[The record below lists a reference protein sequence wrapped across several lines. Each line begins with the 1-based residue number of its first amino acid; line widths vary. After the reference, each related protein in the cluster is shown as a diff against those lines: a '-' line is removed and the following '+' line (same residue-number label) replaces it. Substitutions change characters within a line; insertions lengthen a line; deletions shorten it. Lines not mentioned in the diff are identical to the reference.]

1 MLQYLSILQ
10 FYYIIFFHY
19 ILVLQNTITIMF
31 ESRFDLLS
39 FQILFSIASHQID
52 IQISE
57 RNSRNRIS
65 TSQNIPKQNYNIENL
80 NPTMDFNFQ
89 PEHEHAQHQITLQL
103 KKKKKKRKHVPPN
116 AIRTFAHTTLLP
128 SS

>member
-1 MLQYLSILQ
+1 ML
-10 FYYIIFFHY
+10 
-19 ILVLQNTITIMF
+19 

>member
-1 MLQYLSILQ
+1 
-10 FYYIIFFHY
+10 
-19 ILVLQNTITIMF
+19 MF

-103 KKKKKKRKHVPPN
+103 KKKKRKENMFLPTLFEPSL
-116 AIRTFAHTTLLP
+116 IRHFYLVAKANDKGTQ
-128 SS
+128 

>member
-1 MLQYLSILQ
+1 ML
-10 FYYIIFFHY
+10 
-19 ILVLQNTITIMF
+19 

-103 KKKKKKRKHVPPN
+103 KKKKKKTCSSQRYSN
-116 AIRTFAHTTLLP
+116 LRSYDTFT
-128 SS
+128 